1 MPLVLEQTWRGRRV
15 VIRRAVSGGFSD
27 VIGVLTAWDGQRAR
41 LQSAAGPVSVE
52 ADEIAYARLVEPAA
66 RDILALEVVAA
77 AGWPAREQVSAH
89 GWLLRANDGFSG
101 RANSALALR
110 APTPDLGAALAGVRA
125 WYAARGLP
133 ALIAVPLPTRRAL
146 DAALE
151 RLGWPVTTE
160 AVVLAANLP
169 ADPTAPNLTAGAA
182 AVHLAPELDD
192 AWLAAYHHD
201 SGPAPELA
209 RELLSRPPLTTF
221 ARTTVDGQVVAIGR
235 GVLEGGWLGLSAIAV
250 DPEHRR
256 RGLARAIVAALS
268 AWGAAGGATQR
279 YLQVEAANA
288 GAIALYRGLGFWEHH
303 RYRYRRDPAAGPGA
317 SPTIG
322 P

>member
-1 MPLVLEQTWRGRRV
+1 MPLVLEQTWLGRRV

-41 LQSAAGPVSVE
+41 LQTRAGPTVVE
-52 ADEIAYARLVEPAA
+52 AGEIAYARLVEPAT
-66 RDILALEVVAA
+66 RDILALEVIAT

-110 APTPDLGAALAGVRA
+110 APVPDLGGALAAVRA
-125 WYAARGLP
+125 WYTERGLP

-151 RLGWPVTTE
+151 RLGWPMTTE
-160 AVVLAANLP
+160 AVVLAGPIAADEANPSAAP
-169 ADPTAPNLTAGAA
+169 AP
-182 AVHLAPELDD
+182 VHISPELDD

-201 SGPAPELA
+201 TAPAPELA
-209 RELLSRPPLTTF
+209 RELLSRPPLTAF

-250 DPEHRR
+250 DAAYRR
-256 RGLARAIVAALS
+256 QGHAQAIVAALS
-268 AWGAAGGATQR
+268 AWGLAGGATQS

-288 GAIALYRGLGFWEHH
+288 GAIALYRRLGFWEHH
-303 RYRYRRDPAAGPGA
+303 RYRYRRDPAAR
-317 SPTIG
+317 
-322 P
+322 